1 MRRCAS
7 ASSATASTSC
17 GVTALRPS
25 RAASARA
32 ARSITKSARI
42 PSTPAANA
50 SAAACCNTL
59 SGHARLGSA
68 ARAATTV
75 AANGASWTACNAVK
89 ACGSSSKASRVRK
102 ISSRCCGSN
111 GLPSATD
118 RPKRSSSWGR
128 SSPSS
133 GFIVPTSAKR
143 AACCCEMPSRSTV
156 LMPLAATSSSASTS
170 ASGSKLTSSTYS
182 TPLWARATRPG
193 AKRSWPSTSTASTF
207 NVPTNCSR
215 LAASGRVTNGA
226 SGSRAANA
234 RAAVDLA
241 VPRGPL
247 TSTPPMRGSIAT
259 SSKARCSNGWPTNA
273 VNGNASRA
281 AVSTVL
287 MA

>member
-1 MRRCAS
+1 M
-7 ASSATASTSC
+7 
-17 GVTALRPS
+17 
-25 RAASARA
+25 
-32 ARSITKSARI
+32 

-50 SAAACCNTL
+50 SAAACCSTA

-75 AANGASWTACNAVK
+75 AANGASCAACAATS
-89 ACGSSSKASRVRK
+89 ACGSSSKARRMRK
-102 ISSRCCGSN
+102 ISSRCWGSSR
-111 GLPSATD
+111 LPSTTD
-118 RPKRSSSWGR
+118 RPKRSTSWGR

-133 GFIVPTSAKR
+133 GFIVPTSANR

-193 AKRSWPSTSTASTF
+193 ARRSWPSTSTASTF
-207 NVPTNCSR
+207 NVPTSCSR

-226 SGSRAANA
+226 SGSKAASA

-259 SSKARCSNGWPTNA
+259 SSKARCSSGWPTKA
-273 VNGNASRA
+273 VNGNAKRVA
-281 AVSTVL
+281 ASTVR